1 MIKYLHKLGGMN
13 MANICLIDDE
23 KALNQVLKTYLERD
37 GHSVAPY
44 YCIQDIY
51 RQANW
56 YSLYDLYIID
66 IMLPD
71 GSGTELMR
79 KIKDKNRNI
88 PVILISARGEC
99 IDRVLGFE
107 MGCDDYLAKPFLPAE
122 LCYRVSNL
130 LKNNNISLKKLI
142 NFNGYSLDEAKRTIC
157 TAQQLQIPVTSKEF
171 DIILYFVMHPSVAI
185 SRDQLLT
192 DIWGESYYGY
202 YRVVDNHI
210 KNIRRKLPKFHLE
223 TIYGFGYRC
232 TL

>member
-1 MIKYLHKLGGMN
+1 

-157 TAQQLQIPVTSKEF
+157 TEQQLQIPVTSKEF

-210 KNIRRKLPKFHLE
+210 KIGRAHV
-223 TIYGFGYRC
+223 
-232 TL
+232 

>member
-1 MIKYLHKLGGMN
+1 

-44 YCIQDIY
+44 YRIQDIY

-157 TAQQLQIPVTSKEF
+157 TEQQLQIPVTSKEF

>member
-157 TAQQLQIPVTSKEF
+157 TEQQLQIPVTSKEF

-192 DIWGESYYGY
+192 DIWGESYYGS

>member
-1 MIKYLHKLGGMN
+1 

-157 TAQQLQIPVTSKEF
+157 TEQQLQIPVTSKEF

-192 DIWGESYYGY
+192 YIWGESYYGY

>member
-1 MIKYLHKLGGMN
+1 

-37 GHSVAPY
+37 GHSVASY

-157 TAQQLQIPVTSKEF
+157 TEQQLQIPVTSKEF

>member
-37 GHSVAPY
+37 GHSAAPY

-157 TAQQLQIPVTSKEF
+157 TEQQLQIPVTSKEF

>member
-88 PVILISARGEC
+88 PVILISACGEC

-157 TAQQLQIPVTSKEF
+157 TEQQLQIPVTSKEF

>member
-1 MIKYLHKLGGMN
+1 MIKYLYKLGVMN

-37 GHSVAPY
+37 GHLVAPY

-71 GSGTELMR
+71 GSGTELMK

-122 LCYRVSNL
+122 LCYRISNL
-130 LKNNNISLKKLI
+130 LKNNNVSLKKLI

-157 TAQQLQIPVTSKEF
+157 TEQQLQIPVTSKEF
-171 DIILYFVMHPSVAI
+171 DIILYFLMHPSVAI

>member
-1 MIKYLHKLGGMN
+1 

-130 LKNNNISLKKLI
+130 LKNNNISLKNL
-142 NFNGYSLDEAKRTIC
+142 S
-157 TAQQLQIPVTSKEF
+157 
-171 DIILYFVMHPSVAI
+171 
-185 SRDQLLT
+185 
-192 DIWGESYYGY
+192 
-202 YRVVDNHI
+202 
-210 KNIRRKLPKFHLE
+210 
-223 TIYGFGYRC
+223 
-232 TL
+232 TLMGIA

>member
-157 TAQQLQIPVTSKEF
+157 TEQQLQIPVTSKEF

>member
-1 MIKYLHKLGGMN
+1 MN
-13 MANICLIDDE
+13 MAIICLIDDE
-23 KALNQVLKTYLERD
+23 KALNQVLKIYLERD
-37 GHSVAPY
+37 GHSVVPY

-51 RQANW
+51 KRTNW

-71 GSGTELMR
+71 GSGTELLK
-79 KIKDKNRNI
+79 KIKDKNKNI
-88 PVILISARGEC
+88 PVVLISARGEC

-130 LKNNNISLKKLI
+130 LKSNNMSPEKLI
-142 NFNGYSLDEAKRTIC
+142 KFNSYYLDKSKREIYTE
-157 TAQQLQIPVTSKEF
+157 QQIQISVTSKEF
-171 DIILYFVMHPSVAI
+171 DIILYFLTHPSVAI

-202 YRVVDNHI
+202 YRVVDNHV
-210 KNIRRKLPKFHLE
+210 KNIRRKLPNFHLE

-232 TL
+232 IL

>member
-130 LKNNNISLKKLI
+130 LKNNNISLKKLL

-157 TAQQLQIPVTSKEF
+157 TEQQLQLPVTSKEF

>member
-13 MANICLIDDE
+13 MANICLNDDE

-157 TAQQLQIPVTSKEF
+157 TEQQLQIPVTSKEF